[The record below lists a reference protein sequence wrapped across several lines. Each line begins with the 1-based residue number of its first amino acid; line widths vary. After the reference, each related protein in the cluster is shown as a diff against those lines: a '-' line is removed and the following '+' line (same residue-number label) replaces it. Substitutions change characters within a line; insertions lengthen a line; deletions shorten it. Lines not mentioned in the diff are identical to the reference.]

1 MKSEGLCTKLTV
13 PSELLDKTDVFIFDC
28 DGVIVS
34 IALQP
39 QSETVSTITNQ
50 PPCHTFLEASLTAL
64 RVQSLP

>member
-34 IALQP
+34 IASQP
-39 QSETVSTITNQ
+39 QPYIISTITNHL
-50 PPCHTFLEASLTAL
+50 PCHTFHDAFLTAP
-64 RVQSLP
+64 RVRCLL

>member
-34 IALQP
+34 IASQP
-39 QSETVSTITNQ
+39 QSETVPIITNR
-50 PPCHTFLEASLTAL
+50 PPCHTFLEASLTAP